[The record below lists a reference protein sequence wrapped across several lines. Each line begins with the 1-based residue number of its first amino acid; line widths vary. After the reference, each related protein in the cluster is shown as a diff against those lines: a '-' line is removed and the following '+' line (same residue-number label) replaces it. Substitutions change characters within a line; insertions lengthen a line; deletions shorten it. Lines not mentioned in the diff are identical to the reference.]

1 MKKAGRGFVVACT
14 LAVCS
19 STLVGQLPIGGKQAA
34 RMGGEVPGQARA
46 SRYAFTTP
54 RVLLGER
61 LFSGVG
67 TLVDMDLDGFR
78 DFAFGGTF
86 FLETGGTF
94 SFFTIDEHQRKTSE
108 TRLKSPSKNPTHVF
122 PHVVSADLNEDH
134 LPDLIGIGR
143 HGGIAL
149 HFRDLVKQENTNG
162 RKVLG
167 FRSRH
172 YFPDATNASRV
183 GAVSFSSQVI
193 RIVDLDAD
201 GHEDLLLA
209 GNFMGIEG
217 IMNTSGLLW
226 LRGDGRGGLAR
237 PQLLLGGQVI
247 SAEFADLNDDEAM
260 DLVVLGPGGRVTLMT
275 KRLGGYLVQKVKL
288 TAIKNVQSLEVR
300 DIDQDGIEDF
310 ILLGTCP
317 QKDCFQAAIYLGLK
331 DGQPGPGTIVRGK
344 LSRKETIHS
353 WLMEDLDSDGFPDLA
368 MLCVDPLGRTR
379 IEIFAGGREKP
390 WSTRE
395 TLPLGVL
402 LAYELSNN
410 GTGYLKYEDID
421 GDGARDLW
429 ISPVRAKPDG
439 LIGVAF
445 LRNLRVADPPIR
457 RIGTATATGT
467 GIVPRIS
474 TAGGLPRIGNQRFA
488 FRLSQVPGDQSLYWF
503 WISHVRMDV
512 RILGMQVK
520 VFPFRTVLARSQ
532 GTGMRGGLV
541 RLPFPIPLD
550 KALVGEDFFFQWVF
564 PSRGAKNP
572 LSLARS
578 EALQVRFLPETDRRF
593 LPRLR

>member
-1 MKKAGRGFVVACT
+1 MNQAGRVFVVACT
-14 LAVCS
+14 LAVCGP
-19 STLVGQLPIGGKQAA
+19 TLVGQLPIGGKQATG
-34 RMGGEVPGQARA
+34 MGREIPGRNRA
-46 SRYAFTTP
+46 SRYAFSTP

-67 TLVDMDLDGFR
+67 TLVDLDLDGFQ

-94 SFFTIDEHQRKTSE
+94 SFFTLDESQKKTSE

-122 PHVVSADLNEDH
+122 PHVVSADLNEDD

-149 HFRDLVKQENTNG
+149 HFRALVEQDPSKKK
-162 RKVLG
+162 KVLG

-172 YFPDATNASRV
+172 YFPDATNAAKV
-183 GAVSFSSQVI
+183 GAVSFCSQVI

-201 GHEDLLLA
+201 GHDDLLLA
-209 GNFMGIEG
+209 GNFMGIQG
-217 IMNTSGLLW
+217 IMKASGLLF
-226 LRGDGRGGLAR
+226 LRGDGEGGLAR
-237 PQLLLGGQVI
+237 PQQLLGGQVI
-247 SAEFADLNDDEAM
+247 SAEYADLNDDGAL
-260 DLVVLGPGGRVTLMT
+260 DLVVLGPGGQVTLLT

-288 TAIKNVQSLEVR
+288 TAIKDVQSLEVR
-300 DIDQDGIEDF
+300 DVDQDGIEDF

-317 QKDCFQAAIYLGLK
+317 KDDCFQAAIYLGLR
-331 DGQPGPGTIVRGK
+331 DGQPGPGTIVRRK

-353 WLMEDLDSDGFPDLA
+353 WLLEDLDGDGFPDLA
-368 MLCVDPLGRTR
+368 MLCVDPKGKTR
-379 IEIFAGGREKP
+379 IELFAGGREQP

-402 LAYELSNN
+402 LAHELSNN

-429 ISPVRAKPDG
+429 ISPIRAEPDG
-439 LIGVAF
+439 KVGVVF
-445 LRNLRVADPPIR
+445 LRNLALADPAVR
-457 RIGTATATGT
+457 RLGTATATGA
-467 GIVPRIS
+467 GVVPRIS
-474 TAGGLPRIGNQRFA
+474 TAGGLPRIGNRRFA
-488 FRLSQVPGDQSLYWF
+488 FRLSQIPGDHSLYWL

-532 GTGMRGGLV
+532 GTGEREGLV

-550 KALVGEDFFFQWVF
+550 KALVGQDFFFQWVF
-564 PSRGAKNP
+564 PSKGAKNP

-578 EALQVRFLPETDRRF
+578 EALQVRFLPERDSRF